1 MIDYIDI
8 LTKWWLFLFIF
19 FASALVCSVLVS
31 MIMELLYEMADWFT
45 MSAYHKWYNNFVRPI
60 KFYLLVAV
68 LTMMIIGVAGC
79 FNYYL
84 IGVFKNVW

>member
-31 MIMELLYEMADWFT
+31 MIMGLLYEMADWFT
-45 MSAYHKWYNNFVRPI
+45 MSAYHKWHNNFVRPI

-68 LTMMIIGVAGC
+68 LTMILIGIVGG
-79 FNYYL
+79 FVYYL
-84 IGVFKNVW
+84 IGELKNVR

>member
-1 MIDYIDI
+1 MIDYIDF
-8 LTKWWLFLFIF
+8 LTAKWLFLFIF

-31 MIMELLYEMADWFT
+31 MIMDLLYDVADWFT
-45 MSAYHKWYNNFVRPI
+45 MSAYHKWHDNFVRPI

-68 LTMMIIGVAGC
+68 LTMVLIGIAGG
-79 FNYYL
+79 FAYYL